1 MFFGLA
7 SCSVVMVDAII
18 VSENLGRNESW
29 VKRCSRT
36 KSLIKSNLGYIMEK
50 EDKDL
55 EGFSPKGAVAFFLIM
70 ITVYVVMWFSL
81 YFELIGRG

>member
-1 MFFGLA
+1 M
-7 SCSVVMVDAII
+7 
-18 VSENLGRNESW
+18 
-29 VKRCSRT
+29 K
-36 KSLIKSNLGYIMEK
+36 K

-70 ITVYVVMWFSL
+70 ITVYMVMWFSL